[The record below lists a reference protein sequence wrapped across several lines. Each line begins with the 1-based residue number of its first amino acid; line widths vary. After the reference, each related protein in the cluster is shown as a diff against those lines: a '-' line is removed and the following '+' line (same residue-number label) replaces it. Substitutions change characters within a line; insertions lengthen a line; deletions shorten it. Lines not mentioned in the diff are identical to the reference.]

1 MAHELA
7 NTNGK
12 TAMAYFG
19 EVPWHRLGTKLE
31 NPATAEEAITAAG
44 LDYEVEL
51 TRLVTVNDILVPN
64 RRAVVRQDSKE
75 VLGVVGTCYQPVQ
88 NRECFGFMAAIRQP
102 DDAARQDGSIVGFER
117 KVNKSTRILCCL
129 RPTFDLSMRFWG
141 GRCHSG
147 DRVEN
152 AQKANSRTNSFL
164 YIVYQT

>member
-44 LDYEVEL
+44 LDYEVKL
-51 TRLVTVNDILVPN
+51 TRLVTVNDILVPD

-88 NRECFGFMAAIRQP
+88 NRECFGFMAAIV
-102 DDAARQDGSIVGFER
+102 DDG
-117 KVNKSTRILCCL
+117 
-129 RPTFDLSMRFWG
+129 
-141 GRCHSG
+141 
-147 DRVEN
+147 
-152 AQKANSRTNSFL
+152 
-164 YIVYQT
+164 